1 MKEFK
6 YKTSFSSQIRALIPE
21 EKDRYLAL
29 ASLLNIGDFIPN
41 INTEV
46 NVDLLPVAFNACVA
60 NRVNKNGDV
69 IDTATAIAIHENFL
83 NKPINIEHNR
93 TRVIGTILTA
103 GFSEFGTDKP
113 LTLEQ
118 VKDTSSPFNVT
129 LGGVI
134 WKVVNSEIANFIED
148 SSDPTSDNYL
158 KISASWELGFSD
170 FNIVLLKNNE
180 KNIENGEIIAEE
192 SRIEDLK
199 EHLKAL
205 GGKEIVSEN
214 TRAYRLVMGNVLPL
228 GIGLTETPAA
238 DVEGIL
244 SITKNNLA
252 NSTELDNNISQNP
265 HKDVIKKE
273 NIMKIESIKD
283 ITEES
288 LKEVSASV
296 IADFIES
303 EIRKASEK
311 FSEEQSSLNKELQDA
326 KEGREVLSKNHEE
339 LTEKLLSVEKA
350 LAELE
355 QQKQDAEVRQTFNER
370 MSLLDEEYELSDE
383 DREVIASD
391 IKDMNSENFESYSKK
406 LSIFLKNKNKKFMK
420 KNFFNKEEADHQK
433 VKADAKASE
442 STEEIANTEVIES
455 VIEKA
460 QQEDVAALPNSSTA
474 ENETLVRKYRKAFA
488 IDQFDFNK

>member
-1 MKEFK
+1 MKNFK
-6 YKTSFSSQIRALIPE
+6 YKTSFSSQIKALIPE
-21 EKDRYLAL
+21 EKDRYLAM

-69 IDTATAIAIHENFL
+69 IDTETAITIYENFL

-113 LTLEQ
+113 LTLDQ

-192 SRIEDLK
+192 SKIEHLK
-199 EHLKAL
+199 EYLKAL
-205 GGKEIVSEN
+205 GGKEIISEN

-238 DVEGIL
+238 DVEGVL

-252 NSTELDNNISQNP
+252 KSTELNNNISQITDKN
-265 HKDVIKKE
+265 VIQKE

-283 ITEES
+283 ITDES
-288 LKEVSASV
+288 LKEISASV

-311 FSEEQSSLNKELQDA
+311 FSEEQSSLNKELQEA
-326 KEGREVLSKNHEE
+326 KEGREALSQNHEE
-339 LTEKLLSVEKA
+339 LKEKLLSVEKT

-391 IKDMNSENFESYSKK
+391 IKDMNSENFETYSKK
-406 LSIFLKNKNKKFMK
+406 LSIFLKEKNKKFMK
-420 KNFFNKEEADHQK
+420 KNFFNKEEK
-433 VKADAKASE
+433 VKEGAKASE
-442 STEEIANTEVIES
+442 LTEEIVNTEVIEN

-460 QQEDVAALPNSSTA
+460 QKEDVEALPNSSTA
-474 ENETLVRKYRKAFA
+474 ENETLVRKYKRAFA
-488 IDQFDFNK
+488 IDQFDFVK

>member
-1 MKEFK
+1 MKNFK
-6 YKTSFSSQIRALIPE
+6 YKTSFSSQIKALIPE
-21 EKDRYLAL
+21 EKDRYLAM

-41 INTEV
+41 INTDV

-69 IDTATAIAIHENFL
+69 IDTETAITIYENFL

-113 LTLEQ
+113 LTLDQ

-134 WKVVNSEIANFIED
+134 WKVVNSEIADFIED
-148 SSDPTSDNYL
+148 SSDPTSENYL

-192 SRIEDLK
+192 SKIEDLK
-199 EHLKAL
+199 EYLKAL

-214 TRAYRLVMGNVLPL
+214 TRAYRLVMGSVLPL

-244 SITKNNLA
+244 SIQKNNLA
-252 NSTELDNNISQNP
+252 KSTELNNNISQITDKN
-265 HKDVIKKE
+265 VIQKE

-283 ITEES
+283 ITDES
-288 LKEVSASV
+288 LKEISASV

-311 FSEEQSSLNKELQDA
+311 FSEEQSSLNKELQEA
-326 KEGREVLSKNHEE
+326 KEGREALSQNHEE
-339 LTEKLLSVEKA
+339 LKEKMLSVEKT

-391 IKDMNSENFESYSKK
+391 IKDMNSENFETYSKK
-406 LSIFLKNKNKKFMK
+406 LSIFLKEKNKKFMK
-420 KNFFNKEEADHQK
+420 KNFFNKEEK
-433 VKADAKASE
+433 VKEGAKASE
-442 STEEIANTEVIES
+442 LTEEIVNTEVIEN

-460 QQEDVAALPNSSTA
+460 QKEDVEALPNSSTA
-474 ENETLVRKYRKAFA
+474 ENETLVRKYKRAFA
-488 IDQFDFNK
+488 IDQFDFVK

>member
-1 MKEFK
+1 MKKFK

-192 SRIEDLK
+192 SKIEHLK
-199 EHLKAL
+199 EYLKAL

-238 DVEGIL
+238 DVEGVL

-252 NSTELDNNISQNP
+252 KSTELNNNISQNA
-265 HKDVIKKE
+265 DENVIQKE

-283 ITEES
+283 ITDES
-288 LKEVSASV
+288 LKEISASV

-311 FSEEQSSLNKELQDA
+311 FSEEQSSLNKELQEA
-326 KEGREVLSKNHEE
+326 KEGREALSQNHEE
-339 LTEKLLSVEKA
+339 LKEKMLSVEKT

-406 LSIFLKNKNKKFMK
+406 LSIFLKEKNKKFMK
-420 KNFFNKEEADHQK
+420 KNFFNKEEK
-433 VKADAKASE
+433 VKVDAKASE
-442 STEEIANTEVIES
+442 LTEEIVNTEVIEN

-460 QQEDVAALPNSSTA
+460 QKEDVEALPNSSTA
-474 ENETLVRKYRKAFA
+474 ENETLVRKYKRAFA
-488 IDQFDFNK
+488 IDQFDFVK

>member
-1 MKEFK
+1 MKKFK

-41 INTEV
+41 INTDV

-69 IDTATAIAIHENFL
+69 IDTETAITIYENFL

-113 LTLEQ
+113 LTLDQ

-134 WKVVNSEIANFIED
+134 WKVVNSEIADFIED
-148 SSDPTSDNYL
+148 SSDPTSENYL

-192 SRIEDLK
+192 SKIEDLK
-199 EHLKAL
+199 EYLKAL

-214 TRAYRLVMGNVLPL
+214 TRAYRLVMGSVLPL

-244 SITKNNLA
+244 SIQKNNLA
-252 NSTELDNNISQNP
+252 KSTELNNNISQITDKN
-265 HKDVIKKE
+265 VIQKE

-283 ITEES
+283 ITDES
-288 LKEVSASV
+288 LKEISASV

-311 FSEEQSSLNKELQDA
+311 FSEEQSSLNKELQEA
-326 KEGREVLSKNHEE
+326 KEGREALSQNHEE
-339 LTEKLLSVEKA
+339 LKEKMLSVEKT

-391 IKDMNSENFESYSKK
+391 IKDMNSENFETYSKK
-406 LSIFLKNKNKKFMK
+406 LSIFLKEKNKKFMK
-420 KNFFNKEEADHQK
+420 KNFFNKEEK
-433 VKADAKASE
+433 VKEGAKASE
-442 STEEIANTEVIES
+442 LTEEIVNTEVIEN

-460 QQEDVAALPNSSTA
+460 QKEDVEALPNSSTA
-474 ENETLVRKYRKAFA
+474 ENETLVRKYKRAFA
-488 IDQFDFNK
+488 IDQFDFVK